1 METIMK
7 VLLEF
12 DPDDPNDVRRVRE
25 YFVRICGPQEE
36 QLPVEDGALVEI
48 LNLGCG
54 ELLKLAH
61 EHFGAGQF
69 TLVTLSEVTGREVA
83 SLHSLTAN
91 LGRACA
97 QRSVEV
103 FDRHGGQPLVLS
115 LKPEVIRVLTQRGA
129 REE

>member
-1 METIMK
+1 MKIMI
-7 VLLEF
+7 VF
-12 DPDDPNDVRRVRE
+12 DPNDAADVRSARE
-25 YFVRICGPQEE
+25 QFDRICGRQE
-36 QLPVEDGALVEI
+36 QRPPSEDEPLEEI

-61 EHFGAGQF
+61 ANFGAGQF
-69 TLVTLSEVTGREVA
+69 TLVTLSEETGREVA

-97 QRSVEV
+97 QRDVEV

-115 LKPEVIRVLTQRGA
+115 LKPNVIRVLTQRDANG
-129 REE
+129 